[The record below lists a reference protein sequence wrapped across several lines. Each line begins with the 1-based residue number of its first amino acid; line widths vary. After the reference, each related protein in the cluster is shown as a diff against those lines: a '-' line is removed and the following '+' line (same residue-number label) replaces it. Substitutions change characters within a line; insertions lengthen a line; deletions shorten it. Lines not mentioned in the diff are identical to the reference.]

1 MQKLWGDNYF
11 DNETKKWKT
20 EPISESGKPLKRGF
34 VHFIMDPIIELFQII
49 LSNDKQALK

>member
-1 MQKLWGDNYF
+1 MMQKLWGDNYF

-49 LSNDKQALK
+49 LSNDK